1 MSETNDKSTG
11 DAGDFGPA
19 QPLEISSEIAAKAD
33 DLLRR
38 FAEEA
43 GLETALV
50 VDRSGALV
58 AGISSEAEVTIDVI
72 SALVAGA
79 SGAMRA
85 LVKELGETGNIES
98 LHQGGDRLLYLREM
112 INRFILVG
120 VSDCSTP
127 AGIVREEASK
137 VSDAL
142 QEILVNIRQSE
153 PPKEH
158 KELAPMKSLRSM
170 SLQRTANRLLAPA
183 IFLEE
188 EEIPETPVE
197 IVGEVE
203 PPPVPQAPEP
213 VAAPEVVDESVEE
226 SVEAPAEEPVEEP
239 EPAVEAA
246 PVIEE
251 EIFIEET
258 LEGDEEEITDEES
271 EPVSLSDEIPGSI
284 FEEIEG
290 IEEEIEDDEIEIEFE
305 TDGDEFEVVEDEVE
319 PVEEIEPEEIEPK
332 EVLEPLDFGETE
344 IVIEQPSLRK
354 SPFEEVEFG
363 DVPAEPAPAP
373 TPVDHT
379 KVGETSV
386 SSVFEI
392 EGDEAPGMV
401 FEMEPDEGEPVEA
414 VSDDGVGEAAGSI
427 FEFDELERET
437 RDREVDSPP
446 PISFEIDE
454 EEVEEVESDLDDSD
468 DTEDDDS
475 DEESGGRAAG
485 PFYF

>member
-1 MSETNDKSTG
+1 MSETNDISNE
-11 DAGDFGPA
+11 DVEDLGPA

-127 AGIVREEASK
+127 AGVVREEASK

-142 QEILVNIRQSE
+142 QEILVGIKPSD
-153 PPKEH
+153 PPKAQ

-183 IFLEE
+183 VFLEE

-197 IVGEVE
+197 IVGEAAE
-203 PPPVPQAPEP
+203 PPVRMAPEP
-213 VAAPEVVDESVEE
+213 IIID
-226 SVEAPAEEPVEEP
+226 EPVAEP
-239 EPAVEAA
+239 EPEPEPVVMDEPAIELEAA
-246 PVIEE
+246 LGHEPEVNEDEVI
-251 EIFIEET
+251 IEET
-258 LEGDEEEITDEES
+258 LEEEVVAIEES
-271 EPVSLSDEIPGSI
+271 EPILLDGVAPESI
-284 FEEIEG
+284 FEA
-290 IEEEIEDDEIEIEFE
+290 IEEDEAL
-305 TDGDEFEVVEDEVE
+305 
-319 PVEEIEPEEIEPK
+319 EEEPELIEAPEPK

-344 IVIEQPSLRK
+344 IVIEQPSLRH
-354 SPFEEVEFG
+354 SSAEEVDFRS
-363 DVPAEPAPAP
+363 AAPAPAQ
-373 TPVDHT
+373 VDE
-379 KVGETSV
+379 VVLDAESV
-386 SSVFEI
+386 ASIFEVAADAEPEI
-392 EGDEAPGMV
+392 V
-401 FEMEPDEGEPVEA
+401 FEMDPEEA
-414 VSDDGVGEAAGSI
+414 DLIEVVSDDEAEEETEEEAETI
-427 FEFDELERET
+427 FEFDEA
-437 RDREVDSPP
+437 DSGGGVDESDPVP
-446 PISFEIDE
+446 VAFEIDE
-454 EEVEEVESDLDDSD
+454 DQEAEDNEAESDRGDSD
-468 DTEDDDS
+468 ETEDDEIE
-475 DEESGGRAAG
+475 DESEGRTSG

>member
-11 DAGDFGPA
+11 DTGEFSPP
-19 QPLEISSEIAAKAD
+19 QPLEISSAIAAKAD

-142 QEILVNIRQSE
+142 QELLADIQQSE
-153 PPKEH
+153 PQKEY

-197 IVGEVE
+197 IVGKVE
-203 PPPVPQAPEP
+203 EPPVPDAPAPLAE
-213 VAAPEVVDESVEE
+213 PEV
-226 SVEAPAEEPVEEP
+226 VEEP
-239 EPAVEAA
+239 EIPSATELEPAPEPA
-246 PVIEE
+246 PEVAFEVEE
-251 EIFIEET
+251 EIVIEET
-258 LEGDEEEITDEES
+258 LEEEE
-271 EPVSLSDEIPGSI
+271 EPVELEEPAPVRPDEGIPATV
-284 FEEIEG
+284 FEEIEAV
-290 IEEEIEDDEIEIEFE
+290 EEFE
-305 TDGDEFEVVEDEVE
+305 ESVEIDEEVPEVE
-319 PVEEIEPEEIEPK
+319 LEPVAEIPEPEPEPEPEPK
-332 EVLEPLDFGETE
+332 EILEPLDFGEPE

-354 SPFEEVEFG
+354 SPFEEVEL
-363 DVPAEPAPAP
+363 DDIPAAPAPAP
-373 TPVDHT
+373 AAEIRIGGKSISSIFEMEADEEP
-379 KVGETSV
+379 ET
-386 SSVFEI
+386 
-392 EGDEAPGMV
+392 M
-401 FEMEPDEGEPVEA
+401 FEMEPDEGDLAED
-414 VSDDGVGEAAGSI
+414 VSDEEVKSEGGSI
-427 FEFDELERET
+427 FEVDEPGSGSSED
-437 RDREVDSPP
+437 DREAPS
-446 PISFEIDE
+446 SAFEIDE
-454 EEVEEVESDLDDSD
+454 VDEDEELSDHDDD
-468 DTEDDDS
+468 DEAEDDEN
-475 DEESGGRAAG
+475 DEESEGRAAG

>member
-1 MSETNDKSTG
+1 MSEANDKSTG
-11 DAGDFGPA
+11 DVSPP

-142 QEILVNIRQSE
+142 QELLADIRQSE
-153 PPKEH
+153 PQKEY

-183 IFLEE
+183 IFLEDD
-188 EEIPETPVE
+188 EIPETPVE
-197 IVGEVE
+197 IVGKVE
-203 PPPVPQAPEP
+203 DPPVP
-213 VAAPEVVDESVEE
+213 AAP
-226 SVEAPAEEPVEEP
+226 APVEEP
-239 EPAVEAA
+239 EPVEEPGLVDEPEMPPATELEPA
-246 PVIEE
+246 PEIAPEVAFEVEE
-251 EIFIEET
+251 EIVIEET
-258 LEGDEEEITDEES
+258 LEEDEEPVELEEPGLVSPDEGVAET
-271 EPVSLSDEIPGSI
+271 V
-284 FEEIEG
+284 FEEIE
-290 IEEEIEDDEIEIEFE
+290 EVEEFE
-305 TDGDEFEVVEDEVE
+305 E
-319 PVEEIEPEEIEPK
+319 VEEIHDEAPEVEMEPVAEIPEPEPEPEPK
-332 EVLEPLDFGETE
+332 EILEPLDFGEPE
-344 IVIEQPSLRK
+344 IVIEQPSLKK
-354 SPFEEVEFG
+354 SPFEEVEF
-363 DVPAEPAPAP
+363 DEVPSEPAPAAEIRIGG
-373 TPVDHT
+373 
-379 KVGETSV
+379 KSV
-386 SSVFEI
+386 SSI
-392 EGDEAPGMV
+392 
-401 FEMEPDEGEPVEA
+401 FEMEADEEPGVAFELEPGEEEPAEVAFDEEVE
-414 VSDDGVGEAAGSI
+414 SESGSI
-427 FEFDELERET
+427 FEVDEPGAESRGEDRET
-437 RDREVDSPP
+437 PP
-446 PISFEIDE
+446 VAFEIDE
-454 EEVEEVESDLDDSD
+454 VEEDHEMSDHDDD
-468 DTEDDDS
+468 DDAEDDENDG
-475 DEESGGRAAG
+475 ESEGRAAG